1 MKLET
6 AGEKENKIMHRRELL
21 YKVVDSKVTPSRK
34 ELREK
39 IAAMAN
45 AKQETVVIESIEHSF
60 GERDSIVKVHVYD
73 SVESLKK
80 IVPKYLVTRDIG
92 KKKAEAEAKPAEKK
106 DAEEKQVKEE
116 KPAAEKPAKK
126 EKPAEEKK
134 EADK

>member
-34 ELREK
+34 ELKEK

-60 GERDSIVKVHVYD
+60 GERDSVVKVHVYD

-80 IVPKYLVTRDIG
+80 IVPKYLVTRDTG
-92 KKKAEAEAKPAEKK
+92 KKKGEAEAKPAEKK
-106 DAEEKQVKEE
+106 EAEE